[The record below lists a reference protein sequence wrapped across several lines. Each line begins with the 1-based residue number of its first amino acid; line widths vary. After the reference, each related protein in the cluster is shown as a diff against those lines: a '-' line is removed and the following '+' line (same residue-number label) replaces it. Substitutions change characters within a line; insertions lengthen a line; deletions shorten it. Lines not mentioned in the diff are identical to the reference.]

1 MQCSCATWWPN
12 LQLMQVGPSGG
23 QILKSVQ
30 VAPPCAQNLQTMEEA
45 SYGGKVFY
53 LQMAGGA
60 IQIIFLF
67 LTFLGDTIMRTSTV
81 LFHPIPMNHMS
92 G

>member
-1 MQCSCATWWPN
+1 MWQCSEATWWPSFEPIQVVSLDQFQTDASGASWWPN
-12 LQLMQVGPSGG
+12 LQ
-23 QILKSVQ
+23 
-30 VAPPCAQNLQTMEEA
+30 TMDGT
-45 SYGGKVFY
+45 STGGKVFY